1 MDTKINL
8 SQLTDLFIQASDLN
22 KNLSEQFV
30 RSFFEII
37 SENVMKGETVKIKGF
52 GTFKLIQ
59 MDSRESINVNT
70 GERIV
75 IEGHHKISFLP
86 DATLKDAIN
95 KPFAAFEVVDL
106 NDQQVAALEKQS
118 DKEVLTESHKDN
130 EVSEEKVSADKK
142 NIKSKK
148 KNQQKNVDLRSSK
161 NEVKKSTKKLLGL
174 KISLYFSSVLLVLF
188 LAIYILWPLNLLKF
202 LRIFDVTPV
211 EKQLVV
217 GPNEINS
224 LNTLSDSISD
234 GTVDIKDDTVGLKE
248 VIDESIVSKKT
259 ESKTFYLI
267 ASDEK
272 KDLSLFTISDTVNYR
287 MKETKAEHILQSG
300 ETLTMIALK
309 YYGTKKLWPYIAAY
323 NNVKNFN
330 TLKPRTIIL
339 VPALENK

>member
-1 MDTKINL
+1 MDKKINL
-8 SQLTDLFIQASDLN
+8 SQLTDLFIQASGLN

-75 IEGHHKISFLP
+75 IEGHQKISFLP

-95 KPFAAFEVVDL
+95 KPFAAFETVEL
-106 NDQQVAALEKQS
+106 NDQQVAALENQS
-118 DKEVLTESHKDN
+118 DKEALTESH
-130 EVSEEKVSADKK
+130 SEERVSTEKK

-148 KNQQKNVDLRSSK
+148 KNQQKNADSKSSK

-174 KISLYFSSVLLVLF
+174 KIALYSSSVLLVLF
-188 LAIYILWPLNLLKF
+188 LAVYILWPLNLLKF

-224 LNTLSDSISD
+224 INTLSDSISD

-248 VIDESIVSKKT
+248 VIDESIASKKT
-259 ESKTFYLI
+259 ESKTFSLI

>member
-1 MDTKINL
+1 MDKKIYL
-8 SQLTDLFIQASDLN
+8 SQLTDLFIQASGLN

-75 IEGHHKISFLP
+75 IEGHQKISFLP

-95 KPFAAFEVVDL
+95 KPFAAFETVEL
-106 NDQQVAALEKQS
+106 NDQQVAALENQS
-118 DKEVLTESHKDN
+118 DKEALTESH
-130 EVSEEKVSADKK
+130 SEERVSTEKK

-148 KNQQKNVDLRSSK
+148 KNQQKNADSKSSK

-174 KISLYFSSVLLVLF
+174 KIALYSSSVLLVLF
-188 LAIYILWPLNLLKF
+188 LAVYILWPLNLLKF
-202 LRIFDVTPV
+202 LRIFDVSPV

-224 LNTLSDSISD
+224 LNTLSDSISN
-234 GTVDIKDDTVGLKE
+234 GTVDLKDDTVGLKE
-248 VIDESIVSKKT
+248 VIDESIASKKT
-259 ESKTFYLI
+259 ENKTFSLI

-287 MKETKAEHILQSG
+287 MNETKAEHTLQSG

-330 TLKPRTIIL
+330 TLKPGTKIL
-339 VPALENK
+339 VPVIENK

>member
-1 MDTKINL
+1 MDKKINL
-8 SQLTDLFIQASDLN
+8 SQLTDLFIQASGLN

-75 IEGHHKISFLP
+75 IEGHQKISFLP

-95 KPFAAFEVVDL
+95 KPFAAFETVEL
-106 NDQQVAALEKQS
+106 NDQQVAALENQS
-118 DKEVLTESHKDN
+118 DKEALTESH
-130 EVSEEKVSADKK
+130 SEERVSTEKK

-148 KNQQKNVDLRSSK
+148 KNQQKNADSKSSK

-174 KISLYFSSVLLVLF
+174 KIALYSSSVLLVLF
-188 LAIYILWPLNLLKF
+188 LAVYILWPLNLLKF

-224 LNTLSDSISD
+224 INTLSDSISD

-248 VIDESIVSKKT
+248 VIDESIASKKT
-259 ESKTFYLI
+259 ESKTFSLI

-330 TLKPRTIIL
+330 TLKPGTIIL
-339 VPALENK
+339 VPVLENK

>member
-1 MDTKINL
+1 MDKKINL
-8 SQLTDLFIQASDLN
+8 SQLTDLFIQASGLN

-75 IEGHHKISFLP
+75 IEGHQKISFLP

-95 KPFAAFEVVDL
+95 KPFAAFETVEL
-106 NDQQVAALEKQS
+106 NDQQVAALENQS
-118 DKEVLTESHKDN
+118 DKEALTESH
-130 EVSEEKVSADKK
+130 SEERVSTEKK

-148 KNQQKNVDLRSSK
+148 KNQQKNADSKSSK

-174 KISLYFSSVLLVLF
+174 KIALHSSSVLLVLF
-188 LAIYILWPLNLLKF
+188 LAVYILWPLNLLKF

-224 LNTLSDSISD
+224 INTLSDSISD

-248 VIDESIVSKKT
+248 VIDESIASKKT
-259 ESKTFYLI
+259 ESKTFSLI

-330 TLKPRTIIL
+330 TLKPGTIIL
-339 VPALENK
+339 VPVLENK